1 MIPTE
6 FDYVAPSS
14 LAEALQLLAERGAD
28 AKVLAGGHS
37 LVPLMKLRLASP
49 SVLIDVGR
57 IAELKG
63 ISVEGQRLHIGAL
76 TTHAE
81 VAASLEVIR
90 NVPALAQAAHE
101 IGDRQVRARGTI
113 GGSLAHNDP
122 AADLPAVM
130 LALDAEL
137 VVRSAGGERTIRAE
151 DFFVGMLETALRPD
165 EILTEVRVAVAPQS
179 AYVKYPNPAS
189 HYAIT
194 GVGVSLQGNG
204 SVTSARIGVTGAAPL
219 AFRATGAEAV
229 LAGKALTADSIAQAA
244 EASYDGRE
252 LLSDIHASAE
262 YRANLVRVLTRR
274 ALEKIT
280 T

>member
-14 LAEALQLLAERGAD
+14 LAEALSLLTERGAD

-57 IAELKG
+57 IAELRG
-63 ISVEGQRLHIGAL
+63 ISAEGQRLRIGAM
-76 TTHAE
+76 TTHAQ
-81 VAASLEVIR
+81 VASSPDVNQRA
-90 NVPALAQAAHE
+90 PALAQAAHE

-130 LALDAEL
+130 LALDAEFL
-137 VVRSAGGERTIRAE
+137 VRSMAGERTIRAE

-165 EILTEVRVAVAPQS
+165 EILTAVRVAVAPRS
-179 AYVKYPNPAS
+179 AYVKFPNPAS

-194 GVGVSLQGNG
+194 GVGASVQGNG
-204 SVTSARIGVTGAAPL
+204 TITSARIGVTGAAPL
-219 AFRATGAEAV
+219 AYRATAAEAA
-229 LAGKALTADSIAQAA
+229 LNGKALTPDSIAQAA
-244 EASYDGRE
+244 AAAYDNRD

-274 ALEKIT
+274 VLEKIT